1 MLSGLMFKKEV
12 EEEEKTYLHMRSR
25 SIDMSTFITFW
36 IQFPTTKIK
45 GFEREIK
52 CTIALFGLSEKCEI

>member
-1 MLSGLMFKKEV
+1 MLSKWANVKKK

-25 SIDMSTFITFW
+25 SIDMSTSITFW

-45 GFEREIK
+45 GFERE
-52 CTIALFGLSEKCEI
+52 

>member
-45 GFEREIK
+45 GFEK
-52 CTIALFGLSEKCEI
+52 EKKKKL